1 LCQVSQVLK
10 GQCCFNFPHYQTN
23 KYERVYLFG
32 HYNPEQESHF
42 VRVYVKDGVAMEL
55 TAHHMVMINGGE
67 MIPARS
73 LKAGHIL
80 TNVMGDVPKQSEVV
94 RTTVVKEM
102 GVYAPFTQSGLIVVN
117 GHVASTYAHVQGGKS
132 DRLVVGGVETALS
145 FQYLAHLAQAPHRM
159 LCSLN
164 FKACESEQY
173 DEEGLSWYAASQLA
187 ALDWLETQE
196 GASKMAIGVG
206 TAVVV
211 LHVLSMMEFLMNHML
226 MIAVV
231 GFVSWYGMRN
241 TTKPVAVAAAAK

>member
-1 LCQVSQVLK
+1 MVGRQFHSHTILHIDSDEMR
-10 GQCCFNFPHYQTN
+10 F
-23 KYERVYLFG
+23 LF
-32 HYNPEQESHF
+32 
-42 VRVYVKDGVAMEL
+42 R
-55 TAHHMVMINGGE
+55 
-67 MIPARS
+67 
-73 LKAGHIL
+73 
-80 TNVMGDVPKQSEVV
+80 
-94 RTTVVKEM
+94 
-102 GVYAPFTQSGLIVVN
+102 IVVAKQI
-117 GHVASTYAHVQGGKS
+117 HSLVLVC
-132 DRLVVGGVETALS
+132 LVVGKVETALS